1 LARQEFAVDSGD
13 AGERLDQYLTKAT
26 GLSRNQIQ
34 RLLSEGAVRVDGDTV
49 HKNHRMQAGELVEV
63 VIPQPRAAEPVPQDI
78 PVEILYED
86 EYLAVISKP
95 AGLVVHPAPG
105 HPDGTLVNA
114 LLYSMEDLP
123 GVGGVVRPGII
134 HRLDRDTSGLMVV
147 AKNDEALARLQDM
160 VKKRELKRIYLA
172 LVHGVPATRFGTID
186 APIGRDPGNRKR
198 MAVRAQ
204 GSREARTHFEVLRQ
218 CGEASL
224 LQVELITG
232 RTHQIRV
239 HMAYISHPVVGDP
252 EYGVHGNLEK
262 KLGLERQFL
271 HACRISFTH
280 PITGLEM
287 TFEDALPVDLQ
298 QGLELVEEI

>member
-1 LARQEFAVDSGD
+1 MARQEFSVDCGD
-13 AGERLDQYLTKAT
+13 AEERLDQYLTKAT

-34 RLLSEGAVRVDGDTV
+34 RLVSEGAVRVDGDIA
-49 HKNHRMQAGELVEV
+49 HKNHRMRAGELVEV
-63 VIPQPRAAEPVPQDI
+63 VIPQPKTAEPVPQDI

-86 EYLAVISKP
+86 ECLAVISKP

-147 AKNDEALARLQDM
+147 AKNDEALTRLQDM

-186 APIGRDPGNRKR
+186 APIGRDPRNRKK

-218 CGEASL
+218 LPEASL

-239 HMAYISHPVVGDP
+239 HLAYISHPVVGDP
-252 EYGVHGNLEK
+252 EYGTHGNLEK

-280 PITGLEM
+280 PITGLEL
-287 TFEDALPVDLQ
+287 TFEDGLPADLEQALEQ
-298 QGLELVEEI
+298 LENI

>member
-1 LARQEFAVDSGD
+1 MARQEFSVDSGD

-26 GLSRNQIQ
+26 GLSRNHIQ
-34 RLLSEGAVRVDGDTV
+34 RLLSEGAVRVDGDIV
-49 HKNHRMQAGELVEV
+49 HKNHRMRAGELVEV
-63 VIPQPRAAEPVPQDI
+63 VIPQPKAAEPVPQDI
-78 PVEILYED
+78 PIEILYED

-147 AKNDEALARLQDM
+147 AKSDEALARLQDM
-160 VKKRELKRIYLA
+160 VKNRELKRIYLA
-172 LVHGVPATRFGTID
+172 MVHGVPATRFGTID
-186 APIGRDPGNRKR
+186 APIGRDPGNRKK

-218 CGEASL
+218 FREASL
-224 LQVELITG
+224 LQLELITG

-239 HMAYISHPVVGDP
+239 HLAYISHPVVGDP
-252 EYGVHGNLEK
+252 EYGISGNLEK

-298 QGLELVEEI
+298 QALDLLEKI